1 MQADRFGGGHTVN
14 PQNTKFGVTS
24 YDLLP
29 TSFGAADLLGGTQ
42 DFFLRLR
49 GDGTRPEEA
58 ALVLSRVNLSLD
70 FVVPDF
76 KLSSTVSALDEQRL
90 YIDFIMGKRNTREAP
105 ATPPSATAL
114 CWDGGRAFSIAS
126 VLSGQG
132 NPDKLKTL
140 KEKQPD
146 VYARLMKMAA
156 CVEMSTPAHGRY
168 FAAPK
173 EAAMKNVPDEVFT
186 IAKQ

>member
-90 YIDFIMGKRNTREAP
+90 YIDFIMGKRNSSDQDQG
-105 ATPPSATAL
+105 SAGDTTISNGAL
-114 CWDGGRAFSIAS
+114 LGRW
-126 VLSGQG
+126 SGVQHRFRSLRTG
-132 NPDKLKTL
+132 
-140 KEKQPD
+140 QPGQAQD
-146 VYARLMKMAA
+146 
-156 CVEMSTPAHGRY
+156 P
-168 FAAPK
+168 
-173 EAAMKNVPDEVFT
+173 
-186 IAKQ
+186 